1 MRRAEVLSILKAH
14 KADLESLGVS
24 AAYLFGSVA
33 RDEDHAGSDVDIL
46 VELSRP
52 MGYFEFL
59 SIQFAL
65 EKWLGQKVDLATP
78 SSLQPRIRER
88 VMREVVRAA

>member
-1 MRRAEVLSILKAH
+1 M
-14 KADLESLGVS
+14 
-24 AAYLFGSVA
+24 
-33 RDEDHAGSDVDIL
+33 DIL

-65 EKWLGQKVDLATP
+65 EKWLGQKVDLGTP
-78 SSLQPRIRER
+78 DSLKPRIRER

>member
-1 MRRAEVLSILKAH
+1 MRREEVLAILQAH
-14 KADLESLGVS
+14 KADLEGLGVS
-24 AAYLFGSVA
+24 AVYLFGSVA
-33 RDEDHAGSDVDIL
+33 RNEAHLGSDVDIL

-65 EKWLGQKVDLATP
+65 EKWLGQKVDLGTLD
-78 SSLQPRIRER
+78 SLKPRIRER